1 MDKHLLLYTTIS
13 KGFRPGGG
21 NQPIP
26 TAGALGATCEANLQA
41 NHGTTDFVPAPAN
54 FKPDDVWSY
63 EVGEKATL
71 FEGRFTVNSAA
82 YFEQWRGVQ
91 QNIPLPCGYPYTDNS
106 GDAHIYGSEIEFT
119 GLLAPGLILAANL
132 GYTHATF
139 VVGSL
144 EAGITAGTRVQ
155 DVPNVT
161 SSVSLA
167 YRRSIT
173 ANLAMTTRIENN
185 YVGDRTDATYSINNL
200 ASYDLTNL
208 RLGVE
213 GDQWKATLFAKNVLN
228 RRIVLSDATQ
238 ININIPTFNRQTVEQ
253 PLTVGID
260 LSYRFGR

>member
-1 MDKHLLLYTTIS
+1 MTGTCFCTEQFPRDSGLAEAIS
-13 KGFRPGGG
+13 RFP
-21 NQPIP
+21 P
-26 TAGALGATCEANLQA
+26 AGALGDVCEANLQA
-41 NHGTTDFVPAPAN
+41 NHGTTNFVPAPVN

-63 EVGEKATL
+63 ELGEKATL
-71 FEGRFTVNSAA
+71 FDGRLTVNSAA

-91 QNIPLPCGYPYTDNS
+91 QNIPLACGFPYTDNS
-106 GDAHIYGSEIEFT
+106 GDAHIYGSEIEINA
-119 GLLAPGLILAANL
+119 LLAPGLILAANV

-167 YRRSIT
+167 YRRRIT
-173 ANLAMTTRIENN
+173 NDLTMTTRIENN
-185 YVGDRTDATYSINNL
+185 YVGDRTDATYAVNNL
-200 ASYDLTNL
+200 ASYDLTNV

-213 GDQWKATLFAKNVLN
+213 GDRWKATLFAKNVFD

-238 ININIPTFNRQTVEQ
+238 ININIPTFNRQTVQQ